1 MNELLMG
8 GFPGRRLYLFGE
20 VATDASFSI
29 DAVGPAVHHYQSLHS
44 TAATMTMT
52 QWRSLLR
59 RRPTTLVL
67 VLVTC
72 LGSLAQSF
80 HLPAHSISTI
90 PRRQQTTTFLS
101 AVSSSS
107 SVAHV
112 ALVSGSAESG
122 YGKTSPEPN
131 PSWKQVCDQLALRL
145 PHFAGT
151 LSDGSGADVIQT
163 KSIEATE
170 ISPGDLK
177 GQDIVLALGV
187 CTPEEQSK
195 LVAALDAAQDSLVA
209 VLADPTC
216 GASVRSKQKAG
227 KYVQS
232 SGISNAV
239 ASIIPWS
246 ATATGMRVLTKTNT
260 LLERKSSEDYIFAV
274 LFAIH
279 GLGVATID
287 AVKSDL
293 NPSWEKG
300 PIRNAQEFKKMAD
313 CCGPQILAAISDP
326 QTKRAIDM
334 LNAVDLR
341 DQVGSYRVIVSNE
354 TPDKYTTMINY
365 LAPSRKAM

>member
-1 MNELLMG
+1 MMVALNPCGTMAMMQ
-8 GFPGRRLYLFGE
+8 RRALPRL
-20 VATDASFSI
+20 A
-29 DAVGPAVHHYQSLHS
+29 
-44 TAATMTMT
+44 
-52 QWRSLLR
+52 
-59 RRPTTLVL
+59 TLV
-67 VLVTC
+67 VLVAC
-72 LGSLAQSF
+72 LGGSLVQSF
-80 HLPAHSISTI
+80 PHSIITI
-90 PRRQQTTTFLS
+90 PRRQHNSRRQQTALS

-131 PSWKQVCDQLALRL
+131 PTWQQVCDQLALRL

-170 ISPGDLK
+170 LDAGDLK

-187 CTPEEQSK
+187 CTAEEQSK

-216 GASVRSKQKAG
+216 GEEARSKQKAG

-232 SGISNAV
+232 SAISNAV

-246 ATATGMRVLTKTNT
+246 ATATGMRVLSKTNT

-279 GLGVATID
+279 GLGVTTID

-300 PIRNAQEFKKMAD
+300 PLQNAKEFKKMAD
-313 CCGPQILAAISDP
+313 CCGPQIVAAISDP
-326 QTKRAIDM
+326 QTKCAIDL
-334 LNAVDLR
+334 LNEVDLR

-354 TPDKYTTMINY
+354 TPELEEFTLCI
-365 LAPSRKAM
+365 LQ

>member
-1 MNELLMG
+1 
-8 GFPGRRLYLFGE
+8 
-20 VATDASFSI
+20 
-29 DAVGPAVHHYQSLHS
+29 
-44 TAATMTMT
+44 MTMT

-59 RRPTTLVL
+59 RRPTTLV

-80 HLPAHSISTI
+80 HLPAHHPISTI

-170 ISPGDLK
+170 ISPSDLK
-177 GQDIVLALGV
+177 DQDIVLALGV

-195 LVAALDAAQDSLVA
+195 LLAALDAAQDSLVA

-232 SGISNAV
+232 SGVSNAV

-246 ATATGMRVLTKTNT
+246 ATATGMRVLTKTST
-260 LLERKSSEDYIFAV
+260 LLERKSSEDYI
-274 LFAIH
+274 L
-279 GLGVATID
+279 
-287 AVKSDL
+287 
-293 NPSWEKG
+293 
-300 PIRNAQEFKKMAD
+300 
-313 CCGPQILAAISDP
+313 ILIL
-326 QTKRAIDM
+326 I
-334 LNAVDLR
+334 LIW
-341 DQVGSYRVIVSNE
+341 YSN
-354 TPDKYTTMINY
+354 
-365 LAPSRKAM
+365 